1 MTGPL
6 GVHYLLELRGCDPNV
21 TNDLPEVRRIL
32 LEAARRA
39 KATILN
45 SYFHQFSPQGVSG
58 VVVVGESHLSV
69 HTWPEYG
76 YASADVYT
84 CGHTDPMS
92 AVRYIADE
100 FRAQSVYLIPIS
112 RGEHPQQLALP
123 PVSETT
129 PHWESITPPAG
140 WSFLEFTT
148 PDSTVVL
155 RVNRVLT
162 SLRSDFQHIEVLDT
176 AAFGRVLVLDGQVQ
190 SAEADEF
197 IYHEALVHP
206 AMTTHPEPRDVLIL
220 GGGEGATLREV
231 LRHPSVRRAVMVE
244 IDPQVIE
251 VCRRDL
257 PEWSAGAFDDPRTQ
271 VVIDDAVHYLDT
283 TDDQFDVI
291 LSDLT
296 EPYRGAL
303 SEQLATQEMFQA
315 IRRHLR
321 PGGILVNQSGSANL
335 VGIDLFASIHRTLRS
350 VFPVVAPYTIQIPSF
365 AEPWGL
371 ILASERDDPRALTA
385 EEVDRRLEMRGIRGQ
400 LRFYDG
406 AVHRAI
412 FTLPRYFRELLETKG
427 QVLRGEVHIAA
438 PHL

>member
-6 GVHYLLELRGCDPNV
+6 GVHYLLELRGCDPEV
-21 TNDLPEVRRIL
+21 LNDLPEVRRIL

-84 CGHTDPMS
+84 CGQTDPMS

-112 RGEHPQQLALP
+112 RGEHPQQLSLP
-123 PVSETT
+123 PVSETS
-129 PHWESITPPAG
+129 PNWASITPPAG
-140 WSFLEFTT
+140 WSFLEFVT
-148 PDSTVVL
+148 PESAL
-155 RVNRVLT
+155 LLQVNRVLT
-162 SLRSDFQHIEVLDT
+162 SLRSAFQHIEVLDT
-176 AAFGRVLVLDGQVQ
+176 AAFGRMLALDGQVQ
-190 SAEADEF
+190 SSEADEF

-206 AMTTHPEPRDVLIL
+206 AMVTHPEPKDVLIL

-231 LRHPSVRRAVMVE
+231 LRYPSVRRAVMVE
-244 IDPQVIE
+244 IDPQVVE

-257 PEWSAGAFDDPRTQ
+257 PEWSAGAFDDPRAQ
-271 VVIDDAVHYLDT
+271 VVIEDAVRYLNSVG
-283 TDDQFDVI
+283 DQFDVI
-291 LSDLT
+291 ISDLT

-303 SEQLATQEMFQA
+303 SEQLATQGMFQA
-315 IRRHLR
+315 IRRHLKS
-321 PGGILVNQSGSANL
+321 GGILVNQSGSANL
-335 VGIDLFASIHRTLRS
+335 ANIDLFASIHRTMRS
-350 VFPVVAPYTIQIPSF
+350 VFPVVAPYSIQIPSF
-365 AEPWGL
+365 AEPWGI
-371 ILASERDDPRALTA
+371 ILASEVRDPRELTP
-385 EEVDRRLEMRGIRGQ
+385 EEVDRRLQERGIRDQ

-406 AVHRAI
+406 VVHQAL
-412 FTLPRYFRELLETKG
+412 FVMPRYLRELLEVRGK
-427 QVLRGEVHIAA
+427 VLTGEVPLAA